1 MPEFIRIG
9 RIVGAFGLKGE
20 LKVDPLTDFLDRF
33 QKDSR
38 LRLNGDWV
46 TVESV
51 RMHKGRPLVKLS
63 GIDDATAAEK
73 LQWAYLE
80 GEEQELELEEDEF
93 LADDLVGLKVF
104 SITGELIG
112 EVDEVLAYPAQ
123 DILKVGDIM
132 IPMVQQ
138 FIKEI
143 DLEQEKITV
152 ELLPG
157 MRPGEDLV

>member
-1 MPEFIRIG
+1 MPDFIQIG

-20 LKVDPLTDFLDRF
+20 LKVDPMTDFLDRF
-33 QKDSR
+33 QKGSR

-80 GEEQELELEEDEF
+80 GEQQELELDDDEY
-93 LADDLVGLKVF
+93 LAEDLVGMQVF
-104 SITGELIG
+104 SVSGELIG

-123 DILKVGDIM
+123 DILKVGEIM

-143 DLEQEKITV
+143 DLEEEKITV

-157 MRPGEDLV
+157 MRPGEELA

>member
-1 MPEFIRIG
+1 MPDFIQIG

-33 QKDSR
+33 QKGTR

-73 LQWAYLE
+73 LQWTYLE
-80 GEEQELELEEDEF
+80 GEEQELELDEDEY

-104 SITGELIG
+104 STTGELIG
-112 EVDEVLAYPAQ
+112 EVDAVLAYPAQ

-143 DLEQEKITV
+143 DLEKEKITV

-157 MRPGEDLV
+157 MRPGEELA

>member
-1 MPEFIRIG
+1 MPELIRVG

-33 QKDSR
+33 DKGSR

-46 TVESV
+46 TVETV
-51 RMHKGRPLVKLS
+51 RMHKGRPLVKLA

-80 GEEQELELEEDEF
+80 GEEQDLELEEDEY
-93 LADDLVGLKVF
+93 LAEDLVGMQVF
-104 SITGELIG
+104 SVSGELIG

-123 DILKVGDIM
+123 DILKVGETL

-143 DLEQEKITV
+143 DLEAEKITV

-157 MRPGEDLV
+157 MRPGEDLS

>member
-1 MPEFIRIG
+1 MPDFIQIG

-20 LKVDPLTDFLDRF
+20 LKVDPMTDFLDRF
-33 QKDSR
+33 QKGSR

-80 GEEQELELEEDEF
+80 GEQQELELDDDEY
-93 LADDLVGLKVF
+93 LAEDLVGMQVF
-104 SITGELIG
+104 S
-112 EVDEVLAYPAQ
+112 VS
-123 DILKVGDIM
+123 
-132 IPMVQQ
+132 
-138 FIKEI
+138 
-143 DLEQEKITV
+143 
-152 ELLPG
+152 
-157 MRPGEDLV
+157 

>member
-1 MPEFIRIG
+1 MPDFIQIG

-20 LKVDPLTDFLDRF
+20 LKVDPMTDFLDRF
-33 QKDSR
+33 QKGSR

-80 GEEQELELEEDEF
+80 GEQQELELDDDEY
-93 LADDLVGLKVF
+93 LADDLVGMQVV
-104 SITGELIG
+104 SVSGELIG
-112 EVDEVLAYPAQ
+112 VVDEVLAYPAQ
-123 DILKVGDIM
+123 DILKVGEIM

-143 DLEQEKITV
+143 DLEEEKITV

-157 MRPGEDLV
+157 MRPGEELA